1 MLQVYRQ
8 HHIKQLVDRP
18 VLIQWPLAR
27 DRERLTIMKSR
38 VYMEGAI
45 LRRLKIHIYG
55 MIVIQV
61 LLQTQNPEKDG
72 LLADQGKR
80 IGGGVS

>member
-1 MLQVYRQ
+1 
-8 HHIKQLVDRP
+8 
-18 VLIQWPLAR
+18 
-27 DRERLTIMKSR
+27 MKSQ